1 MERTIL
7 LPHLDST
14 ALQTL
19 VIQLSAADNGN
30 LPSCCGRAI
39 HAQVL
44 EWFRSGDPEV
54 SEAIHKSQQSP
65 LSLSDLVGEQRWKT
79 VQEGHEFHFRIG
91 LLNGDL
97 LKPLLK
103 GLEQWGDKP
112 ISLAQ
117 FPFVIRSIDMMPGT
131 NPGID
136 SSTYPLIAQS
146 APTSRTL
153 TLKFLSPTSFKLNS
167 GQHIQPIPLPEAV
180 FGSLHRRWNTF
191 APKDL
196 RFPKIQWD
204 GLICDYELKTQKLRM
219 ENSAELGFVGWVKYQ
234 FPDPE
239 QSRVATV
246 LSHFSLFA
254 GVGRKTAMGMGQ
266 TVFER

>member
-1 MERTIL
+1 MERTL
-7 LPHLDST
+7 LFPRLDST

-19 VIQLSAADNGN
+19 VIKLGAANNGK
-30 LPSCCGRAI
+30 LPSSCGRAI

-44 EWFRSGDPEV
+44 KWFHLGDPVV
-54 SEAIHKSQQSP
+54 SEAIHRSHQSP
-65 LSLSDLVGEQRWKT
+65 VSLSDLVGEQRWRT

-91 LLNGDL
+91 LLNGSL
-97 LKPLLK
+97 LDPLLK

-117 FPFVIRSIDMMPGT
+117 FPFLIRSIEMMPGT

-146 APTSRTL
+146 PPKSRAL

-167 GQHIQPIPLPEAV
+167 GQHIQLIPLPEAV

-219 ENSAELGFVGWVKYQ
+219 ENSVELGFVGWVKYQ

-239 QSRVATV
+239 QSRAATV
-246 LSHFSLFA
+246 LSHFSFFA

-266 TVFER
+266 TALGR